1 MGNELQVNR
10 NARMWVFRT
19 VAAIFSILFGISG
32 SFFFSP
38 SLINIFRVF
47 YPITEKYTF
56 FSSVYGTYMKIDQTT
71 DHETIVFQFLQVCW
85 FFKFNFY
92 FILELSWGFP
102 GGTLVKNLP
111 TNAGD
116 ARDAGWIPGSRRS
129 SGVASH
135 SSVLTWKIPWT
146 EQLGRLHPWGHKG
159 SNTTE

>member
-71 DHETIVFQFLQVCW
+71 DHETNVFQFL
-85 FFKFNFY
+85 
-92 FILELSWGFP
+92 
-102 GGTLVKNLP
+102 
-111 TNAGD
+111 
-116 ARDAGWIPGSRRS
+116 
-129 SGVASH
+129 
-135 SSVLTWKIPWT
+135 
-146 EQLGRLHPWGHKG
+146 
-159 SNTTE
+159 